1 MFKMSKF
8 ALEVFRRY
16 PQNAI
21 FYIPVRLDDC
31 KIPYE
36 ELKSIHHVDL
46 FPEWDDGFSAILHAP
61 NREKFDMTSAA
72 LKNQQQI
79 EMPKAKESE
88 DGTKSTEKTSLA
100 DTTIMDAL
108 GYYGNGDYTN
118 ALSCLDKVLKIRSVV
133 DQIAFTIV
141 FHPLLFFL

>member
-36 ELKSIHHVDL
+36 ELKSIHHVDYFL
-46 FPEWDDGFSAILHAP
+46 NGMMDLVQYFTLP
-61 NREKFDMTSAA
+61 
-72 LKNQQQI
+72 I
-79 EMPKAKESE
+79 ERN
-88 DGTKSTEKTSLA
+88 ST
-100 DTTIMDAL
+100 
-108 GYYGNGDYTN
+108 
-118 ALSCLDKVLKIRSVV
+118 
-133 DQIAFTIV
+133 
-141 FHPLLFFL
+141 